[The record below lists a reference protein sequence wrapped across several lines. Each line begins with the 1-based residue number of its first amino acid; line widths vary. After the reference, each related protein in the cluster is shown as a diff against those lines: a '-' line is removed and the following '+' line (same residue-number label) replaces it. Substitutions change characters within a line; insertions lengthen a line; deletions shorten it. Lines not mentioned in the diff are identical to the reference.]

1 MILFLFIII
10 NGLKKAYGNIEK
22 DGNPGDV
29 NSFCCLV
36 FISYNDDGSD

>member
-1 MILFLFIII
+1 MILFFIHYHYWS
-10 NGLKKAYGNIEK
+10 KKAYGNIEK